1 MSKKNIEVVRRCF
14 EAFGRRDFDAVITD
28 LAERA
33 EWRPALAG
41 AVEGR
46 VYRGRN
52 DIRRY
57 FDELFASFADVSTQ
71 DVEYRDVGDRVLA
84 LYRLTVRGRDSDVV
98 VDSRAAIVYEL
109 SNGEIVSAASYLSW
123 DEALSAAGSTEA

>member
-1 MSKKNIEVVRRCF
+1 MSLTNIEVVRRSF
-14 EAFGRRDFDAVITD
+14 EAFGRRDFDAVIKD
-28 LAERA
+28 WAERG

-71 DVEYRDVGDRVLA
+71 DVEYRDFGDRVLA
-84 LYRLTVRGRDSDVV
+84 LYKLTVRGRDSDVV
-98 VDSRAAIVYEL
+98 VDQPGAIVYEL

-123 DEALSAAGSTEA
+123 DEALSAAGATEA

>member
-1 MSKKNIEVVRRCF
+1 MSQKNVEVVRRCF

-84 LYRLTVRGRDSDVV
+84 LYKLTVRGRDSDVV
-98 VDSRAAIVYEL
+98 VDSPAAIVYEL
-109 SNGEIVSAASYLSW
+109 SNGEIVSATSYLSW
-123 DEALSAAGSTEA
+123 DEALSAAGSTEV